1 MIRSKFSTKV
11 VLLATGI
18 GLSTVAFAGSQPAAA
33 QSYSGEYACPAGTV
47 YDPTY
52 GCTTAG
58 AADFGYYD
66 YPGGTVLYGR
76 HGHGFGHMGMGAEG
90 TIAHHGM
97 GFGRSI
103 SAAHFGG
110 TGFAH
115 SMGVAHIGSDGFADR
130 GVNVAHLGRGGFAHG
145 MGIAHVGG
153 FGHTGGG
160 FGGLARRWRLRKRR
174 SPLEL
179 SSPKTSC

>member
-1 MIRSKFSTKV
+1 MTRSKFSTKA
-11 VLLATGI
+11 VLLATAI
-18 GLSTVAFAGSQPAAA
+18 GLSTAAFAGSQPAAA

-58 AADFGYYD
+58 ADDFGYYD

-76 HGHGFGHMGMGAEG
+76 HGHGFGHMGIGAEG

-110 TGFAH
+110 
-115 SMGVAHIGSDGFADR
+115 
-130 GVNVAHLGRGGFAHG
+130 GGFSHGIGGFHGMG
-145 MGIAHVGG
+145 MGIAGGHNIGGG
-153 FGHTGGG
+153 FGHGMAGG
-160 FGGLARRWRLRKRR
+160 FGHGGGGGHR
-174 SPLEL
+174 
-179 SSPKTSC
+179 

>member
-1 MIRSKFSTKV
+1 MTRSKFSTKV

-18 GLSTVAFAGSQPAAA
+18 GLSIAAFAGSQPAAA
-33 QSYSGEYACPAGTV
+33 QSYSDEYACPAGTV

-58 AADFGYYD
+58 ADDFGYYD

-76 HGHGFGHMGMGAEG
+76 HGHGFGHMGTGAEG

-110 TGFAH
+110 DGFGHGMGGGFDHGVGFAH
-115 SMGVAHIGSDGFADR
+115 A
-130 GVNVAHLGRGGFAHG
+130 
-145 MGIAHVGG
+145 GG
-153 FGHTGGG
+153 FGHGMAGGFHGGG
-160 FGGLARRWRLRKRR
+160 GGHR
-174 SPLEL
+174 
-179 SSPKTSC
+179 

>member
-1 MIRSKFSTKV
+1 MTRSKFSTKV

-18 GLSTVAFAGSQPAAA
+18 GLSIAAFAGSLPAAA

-58 AADFGYYD
+58 ADDFGYYD

-76 HGHGFGHMGMGAEG
+76 HGQGFGHMGTGAEG

-110 TGFAH
+110 DGFGHGMGGGFDHGVGFAH
-115 SMGVAHIGSDGFADR
+115 A
-130 GVNVAHLGRGGFAHG
+130 
-145 MGIAHVGG
+145 GG
-153 FGHTGGG
+153 FGHGMAGGFHGGG
-160 FGGLARRWRLRKRR
+160 GGHR
-174 SPLEL
+174 
-179 SSPKTSC
+179 

>member
-1 MIRSKFSTKV
+1 MTRSKFSTKV

-18 GLSTVAFAGSQPAAA
+18 GLSIAAFAGSQPAAA
-33 QSYSGEYACPAGTV
+33 QSYSDEYTCPAGTV

-58 AADFGYYD
+58 ADDFGNYD

-76 HGHGFGHMGMGAEG
+76 HGHGFGHMGIHAEG
-90 TIAHHGM
+90 TIAHHGT

-110 TGFAH
+110 DGFGHGMGGGFDHGVGFAH
-115 SMGVAHIGSDGFADR
+115 A
-130 GVNVAHLGRGGFAHG
+130 
-145 MGIAHVGG
+145 GG
-153 FGHTGGG
+153 FGHGMAGGFHGGG
-160 FGGLARRWRLRKRR
+160 GGHR
-174 SPLEL
+174 
-179 SSPKTSC
+179 